1 MSLFRKSPRF
11 VSRFGFVNDGDLE
24 SQYMSDFTDDGESQ
38 YLPVIEFP
46 KRGIR
51 RPLRSAQEAWNGRTC
66 SSWILAHVRVGFLLG
81 TRLDDFVGDVIVGTE
96 SPRAIPCPNWPE
108 MKANDGFNGDVA
120 PLGVTPQQRSDISR
134 AR

>member
-46 KRGIR
+46 
-51 RPLRSAQEAWNGRTC
+51 LE
-66 SSWILAHVRVGFLLG
+66 
-81 TRLDDFVGDVIVGTE
+81 GDSTTVEVGTGRME
-96 SPRAIPCPNWPE
+96 W
-108 MKANDGFNGDVA
+108 
-120 PLGVTPQQRSDISR
+120 
-134 AR
+134 